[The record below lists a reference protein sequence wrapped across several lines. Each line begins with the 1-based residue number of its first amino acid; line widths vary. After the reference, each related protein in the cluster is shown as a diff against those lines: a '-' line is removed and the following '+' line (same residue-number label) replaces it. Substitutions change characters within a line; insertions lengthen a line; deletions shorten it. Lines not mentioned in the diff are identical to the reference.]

1 VKNVFANQQE
11 IITIVTKLVNLANIL
26 KIIQAALNA
35 EVLNFYIVIQGNVLF
50 LLENVKQINTDD

>member
-1 VKNVFANQQE
+1 MKNVFANQQV

-35 EVLNFYIVIQGNVLF
+35 ELIDFYIVIQGNVFF